1 MRIID
6 TCLRVLCFGYVRGV
20 GRKFHTSQR
29 VCVVMVAKSHFR
41 RLSGVMEN
49 SNVSLTH
56 SIGVEELSR
65 IRTTVE
71 YRRLG
76 ELHPIPQ
83 IGHRHEGLVCV
94 VGCIQ

>member
-20 GRKFHTSQR
+20 GGRFHTSQQ
-29 VCVVMVAKSHFR
+29 VCVVMVVKSHFR